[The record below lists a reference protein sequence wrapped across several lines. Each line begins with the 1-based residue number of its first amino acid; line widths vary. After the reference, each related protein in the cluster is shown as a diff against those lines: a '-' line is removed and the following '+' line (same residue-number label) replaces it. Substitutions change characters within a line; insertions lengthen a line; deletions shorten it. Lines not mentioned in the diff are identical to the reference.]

1 MRDVNVIAIECM
13 RELENIGIKCGNVI
27 KIDINTRAKKRWGQC
42 RKIGNNYIIEVNQIL
57 LREDTDIDGLKNTI
71 IHELLHTCKGCMKH
85 TGEWKQLAEKVNRY
99 YGYNIKRC
107 DSAYANYEESD
118 ENGNTIVVNDKNEI
132 LSNNI
137 FANNDFMQALE
148 QVNAGK
154 LQALY
159 ISDKMKENIDLLRES
174 GYFDS

>member
-107 DSAYANYEESD
+107 DSADEKGISEEQKKKIQT
-118 ENGNTIVVNDKNEI
+118 ERAAARKVKYTFKCTCCGQKVER
-132 LSNNI
+132 
-137 FANNDFMQALE
+137 
-148 QVNAGK
+148 
-154 LQALY
+154 Y
-159 ISDKMKENIDLLRES
+159 RES
-174 GYFDS
+174 KFTKYPELYRCAVCHGKFERIF

>member
-27 KIDINTRAKKRWGQC
+27 KIDVNTRSKKRWGQC

-107 DSAYANYEESD
+107 DSADEKGISEEQK
-118 ENGNTIVVNDKNEI
+118 EKI
-132 LSNNI
+132 NI
-137 FANNDFMQALE
+137 FLNVRAAVKRSKDVEKAN
-148 QVNAGK
+148 
-154 LQALY
+154 LQSTRNY
-159 ISDKMKENIDLLRES
+159 IDVPCVMENLKE
-174 GYFDS
+174 YFKQT

>member
-1 MRDVNVIAIECM
+1 MEDRSGGSLFYC
-13 RELENIGIKCGNVI
+13 I
-27 KIDINTRAKKRWGQC
+27 KIKNFKIIRAKKRWGQC

-107 DSAYANYEESD
+107 DSADEKGISEEQKEKIQTERAAARKVKYIFKFSH
-118 ENGNTIVVNDKNEI
+118 IMQIMKNQTKTVI
-132 LSNNI
+132 
-137 FANNDFMQALE
+137 Q
-148 QVNAGK
+148 
-154 LQALY
+154 
-159 ISDKMKENIDLLRES
+159 
-174 GYFDS
+174 

>member
-99 YGYNIKRC
+99 VVIVLMKKESVKNRKKR
-107 DSAYANYEESD
+107 SRQKEQQQE
-118 ENGNTIVVNDKNEI
+118 K
-132 LSNNI
+132 LNI
-137 FANNDFMQALE
+137 FLNVRAAVKRLKDVEKAN
-148 QVNAGK
+148 
-154 LQALY
+154 LQNTRNY
-159 ISDKMKENIDLLRES
+159 IDVPCVMENLKE
-174 GYFDS
+174 YFKET

>member
-85 TGEWKQLAEKVNRY
+85 TGEWKQLILNVVIVLMKKESVKNRKKRSRQKEQQQEK
-99 YGYNIKRC
+99 
-107 DSAYANYEESD
+107 
-118 ENGNTIVVNDKNEI
+118 
-132 LSNNI
+132 LNI
-137 FANNDFMQALE
+137 FLNVRAAVKRLKDVEKAN
-148 QVNAGK
+148 
-154 LQALY
+154 LQNTRNY
-159 ISDKMKENIDLLRES
+159 IDVPCVMENLKE
-174 GYFDS
+174 YFKEA

>member
-85 TGEWKQLAEKVNRY
+85 TGEWKQLAEKSIDIMVIILNVVIVLMKKESVKNRK
-99 YGYNIKRC
+99 KR
-107 DSAYANYEESD
+107 SRQKEQQE
-118 ENGNTIVVNDKNEI
+118 K
-132 LSNNI
+132 LNI
-137 FANNDFMQALE
+137 FLNVRAAVKRLKDVEKAN
-148 QVNAGK
+148 
-154 LQALY
+154 LQNTRNY
-159 ISDKMKENIDLLRES
+159 IDVPCVMENLKE
-174 GYFDS
+174 YFKET

>member
-107 DSAYANYEESD
+107 DSADEKES
-118 ENGNTIVVNDKNEI
+118 VKNRKKRSRQKEQQQEK
-132 LSNNI
+132 LNI
-137 FANNDFMQALE
+137 FLNVRAAVKRLKDVEKAN
-148 QVNAGK
+148 
-154 LQALY
+154 LQNTRNY
-159 ISDKMKENIDLLRES
+159 IDVPCVMENLKE
-174 GYFDS
+174 YFKEA

>member
-27 KIDINTRAKKRWGQC
+27 KIDINTRAKKRWGQY

-85 TGEWKQLAEKVNRY
+85 TGEWKIMV
-99 YGYNIKRC
+99 
-107 DSAYANYEESD
+107 
-118 ENGNTIVVNDKNEI
+118 
-132 LSNNI
+132 
-137 FANNDFMQALE
+137 
-148 QVNAGK
+148 
-154 LQALY
+154 
-159 ISDKMKENIDLLRES
+159 
-174 GYFDS
+174 

>member
-107 DSAYANYEESD
+107 DSADEKGISEEQK
-118 ENGNTIVVNDKNEI
+118 EKIQTERAAARKVKY
-132 LSNNI
+132 I
-137 FANNDFMQALE
+137 F
-148 QVNAGK
+148 K
-154 LQALY
+154 CT
-159 ISDKMKENIDLLRES
+159 
-174 GYFDS
+174 

>member
-57 LREDTDIDGLKNTI
+57 LI
-71 IHELLHTCKGCMKH
+71 
-85 TGEWKQLAEKVNRY
+85 AEKVNRY

-107 DSAYANYEESD
+107 DSADEKGISEEQK
-118 ENGNTIVVNDKNEI
+118 EKIQTERAAARKVKY
-132 LSNNI
+132 I
-137 FANNDFMQALE
+137 FKCTCLNWL
-148 QVNAGK
+148 
-154 LQALY
+154 
-159 ISDKMKENIDLLRES
+159 
-174 GYFDS
+174 

>member
-27 KIDINTRAKKRWGQC
+27 KIDINTRSKKRWGQC

-107 DSAYANYEESD
+107 DSAD
-118 ENGNTIVVNDKNEI
+118 EKG
-132 LSNNI
+132 
-137 FANNDFMQALE
+137 
-148 QVNAGK
+148 
-154 LQALY
+154 
-159 ISDKMKENIDLLRES
+159 ISE
-174 GYFDS
+174 

>member
-27 KIDINTRAKKRWGQC
+27 KIDVNTRSKKRWGQC

-107 DSAYANYEESD
+107 DSADEKGISEEQK
-118 ENGNTIVVNDKNEI
+118 EKIQKERTATRKVKF
-132 LSNNI
+132 I
-137 FANNDFMQALE
+137 FKCTCCGQKVE
-148 QVNAGK
+148 RC
-154 LQALY
+154 
-159 ISDKMKENIDLLRES
+159 RES
-174 GYFDS
+174 KFTKYPELYRCAVCHGKFERIF

>member
-71 IHELLHTCKGCMKH
+71 DKQTKIMYYVYNNKH
-85 TGEWKQLAEKVNRY
+85 NFKSWR
-99 YGYNIKRC
+99 
-107 DSAYANYEESD
+107 
-118 ENGNTIVVNDKNEI
+118 
-132 LSNNI
+132 
-137 FANNDFMQALE
+137 F
-148 QVNAGK
+148 
-154 LQALY
+154 
-159 ISDKMKENIDLLRES
+159 
-174 GYFDS
+174 